1 MNSPCQRTF
10 IIPVKGLASFYVF
23 EAKSQKVKWYT
34 GKMTL
39 KVKRLHP
46 DAKLPTRAHHDDAGL
61 DIYCYEAVTLPPHQT
76 IKVPT
81 GIAYEVPEGY
91 VGLVW
96 DKSSIGGKGIKTLGG
111 VLDSG
116 YRGELF
122 VPLCNLFDE
131 PYTFE
136 AGHKIAQMLIQKVEL
151 WEIEEREELSET
163 KRGTGAFGSTGK

>member
-1 MNSPCQRTF
+1 M
-10 IIPVKGLASFYVF
+10 K
-23 EAKSQKVKWYT
+23 
-34 GKMTL
+34 L
-39 KVKRLHP
+39 KVKKLHV
-46 DAKLPTRAHHDDAGL
+46 DARLPTRAHHDDAGL
-61 DIYCYEAVTLPPHQT
+61 DIYCYESVTLTPHQT

-81 GIAYEVPEGY
+81 GVAYEVPEGY

-122 VPLCNLFDE
+122 VPLHNMSNE
-131 PYTFE
+131 SYTFE

-151 WEIEEREELSET
+151 WEVEESDELSET